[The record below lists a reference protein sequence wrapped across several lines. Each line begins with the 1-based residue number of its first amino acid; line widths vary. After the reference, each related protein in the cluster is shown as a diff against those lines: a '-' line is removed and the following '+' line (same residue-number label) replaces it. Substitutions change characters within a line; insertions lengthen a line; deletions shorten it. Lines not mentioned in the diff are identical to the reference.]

1 MRRSTAFG
9 LAFSVA
15 LLLCL
20 QSLMSAQTVTGS
32 LSGQV
37 TDASG
42 AVLPGAHIT
51 LKDEA
56 TGTTHTAVSNGS
68 GYFNFTAVFP
78 GTYDVRV
85 TATGFEAWQ
94 VNGIVLH
101 QNESRSVANI
111 ALKPGAATEQVTVE
125 AGTETVPVDTGA
137 SSTTLNNIV
146 VDQTAIQGRDAAEL
160 MRLMPGM
167 AINSGLNNTEWN
179 SALTQINNGPIGSF
193 SASGTQ
199 PNGSTQLISNG
210 SVITDAGN
218 QGTQIANI
226 NQDMTQEVTIQDS
239 SFDAE
244 YAHGPV
250 TFSAVG
256 KRGTNAYHGE
266 VYGYA
271 RNGSLNANNSFFN
284 AKNVAKPI
292 DHYWYEGG
300 NIGGPVLPH
309 TRFRDKAFFFAAFEH
324 LSQQPAGTLHQYF
337 VPTPAMMG
345 GDFRNDPLDRTMAP
359 YSQFGGSG
367 SVPCAWNS
375 GFWNYG
381 NFCQSAVH
389 NGTVVLYDPNG
400 NPYNGDTYLANETL
414 PVSGA
419 TVSPSIMDPNGQSL
433 MKLLAGA
440 PGLQRI
446 TPSQGYNAQYLDRP
460 PVNGNE
466 LNLRGDVNITEKHK
480 AFVSFTRQ
488 TEGDI
493 NNIGVWWWQP
503 AALPYPSAM
512 PANQV
517 SKSYSFGLTSTL
529 SSTMVNEATFG
540 YAYFINPV
548 SLANPTAA
556 NPSNAG
562 YSVTTPYAVPVPQ
575 VPNIVSWCCSP
586 GGGGNAQSA
595 TQSAGFQAPS
605 FGSNPTWYGK
615 DFGKDSYTPDFSD
628 NFTLVKG
635 SHTMK
640 FGFFWARYANVQT
653 EGCCGGGTVGQWEF
667 DPWAT
672 NSSNNIYADMLLG
685 HAQSFGQGSQ
695 NFTDNVRYNEYSFFA
710 QDRWQLMRRVTLSF
724 GVRFNREGQWF
735 PANENQGI
743 MVWDPTNSVNPLS
756 GSGRLPGFV
765 WHGIDSNVPLS
776 GWANHSFY
784 PDPHVGVAF
793 DVFGNGRTVLRGGFG
808 VYRFNVAYND
818 VTEQNMLDGPLG
830 LKSFTSNCVF
840 NSLTDL
846 SSCGAAAAASISSQ
860 SYGGMLPGDN
870 KTPYTENWNVMISQR
885 APWKSTFE
893 LAYKGNR
900 TRNLLLSAN
909 GGGGVYVN
917 NINYV
922 PLGGFFKPDPAPNPS
937 NLPNC
942 TSFTTGANPGTN
954 CMYSGDTMFCP
965 ASQLSAT
972 CAAGGPPG
980 ADVPYYRSLP
990 YNAVYLFQHGSYSNY
1005 NGLVAQW
1012 IKQTGHAIFTLNY
1025 TWSHTLGIRDGNNDN
1040 GQGPGAALDAFHLAN
1055 NYGTLAFNRFHIFN
1069 ASYVINLPGSF
1080 HNSVLSEA
1088 ANGWKLSGVTQYQTG
1103 PPLQPLTGT
1112 GLNPSWPGGMN
1123 NQSILGTDGIALEPI
1138 LVCDPGKNL
1147 AHGQYFNPNCFQA
1160 PSKQGVNGQLIW
1172 PDIHAP
1178 AFFDSDLGVYKDFK
1192 VTERQKLE
1200 FRFTAFNFLNH
1211 PVKQFGLGN
1220 DVNLKFAAPGGSNT
1234 NTQGTPACPQ
1244 CYTSGR
1250 PAYTVG
1256 NRSLEFA
1263 LKYYF

>member
-1 MRRSTAFG
+1 MRRSTAFA
-9 LAFSVA
+9 LALSVT
-15 LLLCL
+15 LLFFL
-20 QSLMSAQTVTGS
+20 QTLMMGQTVTGS
-32 LSGQV
+32 LNGQV
-37 TDASG
+37 TDSSG
-42 AVLPGAHIT
+42 AVLPGAQIT
-51 LKDEA
+51 LKDQA
-56 TGTTHTAVSNGS
+56 TGSAHTAVSNGS
-68 GYFNFTAVFP
+68 GYFTFTAVFP

-85 TATGFEAWQ
+85 TASGFEAWQ
-94 VNGIVLH
+94 ENGVVLH
-101 QNESRSVANI
+101 QNESRSIANI
-111 ALKPGAATEQVTVE
+111 ALKPGAASEQVTVE
-125 AGTETVPVDTGA
+125 AATETVPMDTGA

-179 SALTQINNGPIGSF
+179 SALTQINSGPIGQF

-199 PNGSTQLISNG
+199 PNGSTQLMSNG

-239 SFDAE
+239 AFDAE

-256 KRGTNAYHGE
+256 KRGSNAFHGE
-266 VYGYA
+266 AYA
-271 RNGSLNANNSFFN
+271 YTRNGSLNSNNAFFDAN
-284 AKNVAKPI
+284 NVAKPI

-309 TRFRDKAFFFAAFEH
+309 TRFRDKAFFFAGFEH
-324 LSQQPAGTLHQYF
+324 LNQQPAGTLHQYF
-337 VPTPAMMG
+337 VPTQAMMN
-345 GDFRNDPLDRTMAP
+345 GDFTAASMAP
-359 YSQFGGSG
+359 YTHFGGGSG
-367 SVPCAWNS
+367 SIPCADNS

-381 NFCQSAVH
+381 NFCQNAV
-389 NGTVVLYDPNG
+389 NTGQVTLYDANG
-400 NPYNGDTYLANETL
+400 AAYNGPAYIAADNCVSSNHASGCTSPA
-414 PVSGA
+414 VSGA
-419 TVSPSIMDPNGQSL
+419 TISAAAMDPNGQAL
-433 MKLLAGA
+433 LKLLNGA
-440 PGLQRI
+440 PGLQMI
-446 TPSQGYNAQYLDRP
+446 APTKGYNAQFLDRP

-466 LNLRGDVNITEKHK
+466 LNLRGDVNITEKQK

-488 TEGDI
+488 TEADI
-493 NNIGVWWWQP
+493 NSIGVWWWQP
-503 AALPYPSAM
+503 ASLPYPSQM

-529 SSTMVNEATFG
+529 SPTMVNEATFG

-556 NPSNAG
+556 NPASAG
-562 YSVTTPYAVPVPQ
+562 YNVTTPYASPVPQ
-575 VPNIVSWCCSP
+575 VPNIVSWCCAP

-595 TQSAGFQAPS
+595 TPSAGFQAPS

-628 NFTLVKG
+628 NFTIVKG
-635 SHTMK
+635 PHTLK
-640 FGFFWARYANVQT
+640 AGFFWARYANVQT
-653 EGCCGGGTVGQWEF
+653 EGCCGGGTVGQWDF
-667 DPWAT
+667 DPYANAST
-672 NSSNNIYADMLLG
+672 GNIYADMLTG
-685 HAQSFGQGSQ
+685 QANSFSQGSQ
-695 NFTDNVRYNEYSFFA
+695 NFTDNVVYNEYSFFV
-710 QDRWQLMRRVTLSF
+710 QDRWQAMRRLTLSF
-724 GVRFNREGQWF
+724 GVRFNHEGQWY
-735 PANENQGI
+735 PTNENQGI
-743 MVWDPTNSVNPLS
+743 MVWDPTNSANPLT
-756 GSGRLPGFV
+756 GTGTLPGFV
-765 WHGIDSNVPLS
+765 WHGNDSKIPVS
-776 GWANHSFY
+776 GWTTHSFY

-793 DVFGNGRTVLRGGFG
+793 DVFGNGKTVLRGGFG

-830 LKSFTSNCVF
+830 LKSFASNCVF
-840 NSLTDL
+840 NNLSDL
-846 SSCGAAAAASISSQ
+846 STCGAAAAASISSQ

-870 KTPYTENWNVMISQR
+870 KVPYTDNWNVMISQR

-900 TRNLLLSAN
+900 TRDMLLSAN
-909 GGGGVYVN
+909 GGGGVDIN
-917 NINYV
+917 NINYIT
-922 PLGGFFKPDPAPNPS
+922 PGGLFKPDPANGITYFCQGAAS
-937 NLPNC
+937 
-942 TSFTTGANPGTN
+942 TT
-954 CMYSGDTMFCP
+954 CVS
-965 ASQLSAT
+965 
-972 CAAGGPPG
+972 GGPPSLT
-980 ADVPYYRSLP
+980 PYRTLP
-990 YNAVYLFQHGSYSNY
+990 YTAVYLFSHGSYSNY
-1005 NGLVAQW
+1005 NGMVAQW
-1012 IKQTGHAIFTLNY
+1012 IKQTGRAVFTLNY
-1025 TWSHTLGIRDGNNDN
+1025 TWSHALGIRDGNNDN
-1040 GQGPGAALDAFHLAN
+1040 NQGSGAALDAFHLAN

-1080 HNSVLSEA
+1080 HNSVLSQV

-1112 GLNPSWPGGMN
+1112 GLNPNWGPMS
-1123 NQSILGTDGIALEPI
+1123 NQSMLGTDGIALEPV
-1138 LVCDPGKNL
+1138 LVCDPSKHL

-1211 PVKQFGLGN
+1211 PLKQFGLGN
-1220 DVNLKFAAPGGSNT
+1220 DVNLTFAAPGGVNT
-1234 NTQGTPACPQ
+1234 NTKGTTACPT
-1244 CYTSGR
+1244 CYTSGY
-1250 PAYTVG
+1250 PAYEVG